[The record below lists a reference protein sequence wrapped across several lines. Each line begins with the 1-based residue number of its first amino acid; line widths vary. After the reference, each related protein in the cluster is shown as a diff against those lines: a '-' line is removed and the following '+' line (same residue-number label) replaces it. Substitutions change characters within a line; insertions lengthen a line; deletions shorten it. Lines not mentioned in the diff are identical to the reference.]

1 LSCKMASQHQS
12 SMQSSFKSSSVSDTE
27 GFTSM
32 IESEKLTKPGF
43 DACSSSAS
51 PDNLLIENLES
62 DDDVECEE
70 INRITNIE
78 VHHGG
83 DNLNLAKLSDQH
95 GGGGGAVELEPS
107 PEPNSEEL
115 GSNIQDEMGDDEVE
129 NGVEVQEDGVEFQEF
144 NIEHVN
150 MVSKTM
156 IKSSS
161 NSIQQQATA
170 TATVSSTRT
179 SSIEQQS
186 STGERHVETATVESH
201 ESASAVNGT
210 ITEGTKKSS
219 TKLERKTSKAGSKKN
234 KSNAEISKE
243 NISVSAETKPTE
255 EIAKKLGPGE
265 SRVFAKVCVANLR
278 RSFGD
283 LTVIDSVISASP
295 KIELEF
301 SGKSRSLDIP
311 RPTRHPNPPP
321 GPSSLPNYSLRKT
334 AAATAAASSTK
345 LQLFQP
351 SYWETLLCSNV
362 NKSSFSKFD
371 SLAKNNEKNN
381 QVQAIEN
388 NQESTEQESSCVSKP
403 ESKKMYCTS
412 CEKQV
417 FQMELIRAEKKDW
430 HKNCFR
436 CVTCRKVLSMD
447 TYQSHEHKLYCKPH
461 FKELFQPK
469 AVVEEPQEERKKPK
483 LQVIICESQPKELP
497 PDVVRASDTPSTGLE
512 DISIDVRSKFELF
525 ENFKESNDKQ
535 SAEPLPVKRSASV
548 LAKLKKYENS
558 LSNGN
563 SELNGVSDEDLH
575 GVEGIELQSDEEE
588 EEEEEENSVI
598 KSEINRKLKNPLQAL
613 NEIAHFKQMEQV
625 RSKWEDGALT
635 QSSAS
640 DSRKEELQKFR
651 SRLCQGK
658 SNQLK
663 EMYEKALE
671 GDTGNPT
678 ASRQEIEDLKSERAR
693 TFREMFEKGEIR
705 KFDDDDEEEEEESD
719 QVDRRGVDLEV
730 FEAGVAKQSRSL
742 FEKLDKRINEE
753 QRTVVEPVKKRAGQF
768 NKTMVAQFQNVPT
781 SPVDVVR
788 CLDKGDEPAKVNTA
802 ELSSKF
808 KFFETYEDELQR
820 KHQENKRD
828 TLKRITSPREGI
840 VKTEKDYEDDEDGA
854 YRDPNVVRS
863 SESAQ
868 DDTLQKSKTASK
880 MLNIFRQMEENMSKG
895 DAKDPIIRPMK
906 QFTPPRDTAPRVYSN
921 DSEEEEE
928 EEEEAEEAEEEEE
941 EEEDEE
947 NVTEQGSRDEFLKE
961 VGSLARARSLR
972 AKFERWEQQENER
985 NKAIVQEEL
994 AESIESARNLK
1005 AKFEAMR
1012 LMEKENPT
1020 SRNSPQPL
1028 KVNRFVLNN
1037 NLIQR
1042 VSPDS
1047 FESYSGYHA
1056 TSLPVSLN
1064 TENSS
1069 TNGSL
1074 SSSSNIMSS
1083 NEQCAMCEK
1092 RVYAMEKIEAG
1103 GKLYHKN
1110 CFRCSQC
1117 KSILRM
1123 DTFTSNKG
1131 TLFCTTHFKQ
1141 LFKIK
1146 GNYDEGFGHE
1156 TQYQVWAKK
1165 QSATQQ
1171 N

>member
-1 LSCKMASQHQS
+1 MASHHQA
-12 SMQSSFKSSSVSDTE
+12 SMQSSFKSSSV
-27 GFTSM
+27 
-32 IESEKLTKPGF
+32 
-43 DACSSSAS
+43 
-51 PDNLLIENLES
+51 
-62 DDDVECEE
+62 
-70 INRITNIE
+70 
-78 VHHGG
+78 
-83 DNLNLAKLSDQH
+83 
-95 GGGGGAVELEPS
+95 
-107 PEPNSEEL
+107 
-115 GSNIQDEMGDDEVE
+115 
-129 NGVEVQEDGVEFQEF
+129 
-144 NIEHVN
+144 
-150 MVSKTM
+150 VSKTM
-156 IKSSS
+156 VKSSS
-161 NSIQQQATA
+161 SSIQAQAT
-170 TATVSSTRT
+170 STRT
-179 SSIEQQS
+179 SSIEHQS
-186 STGERHVETATVESH
+186 STEHHVESAVVENH
-201 ESASAVNGT
+201 ESLSAVNGT

-219 TKLERKTSKAGSKKN
+219 TKLERKTSKAGTKKN

-243 NISVSAETKPTE
+243 NISVCAETKPAE

-301 SGKSRSLDIP
+301 SGK
-311 RPTRHPNPPP
+311 
-321 GPSSLPNYSLRKT
+321 
-334 AAATAAASSTK
+334 
-345 LQLFQP
+345 
-351 SYWETLLCSNV
+351 
-362 NKSSFSKFD
+362 KSSFSKFD
-371 SLAKNNEKNN
+371 SLAKNNEKNSN
-381 QVQAIEN
+381 VQAIEN
-388 NQESTEQESSCVSKP
+388 NQESSEQESSCVSKP
-403 ESKKMYCTS
+403 ETKKMYCTS

-436 CVTCRKVLSMD
+436 CVTCRKVLSVD

-525 ENFKESNDKQ
+525 ENFKESSDRQ
-535 SAEPLPVKRSASV
+535 SADPLPVKRSASV
-548 LAKLKKYENS
+548 LAKLKKYESS

-563 SELNGVSDEDLH
+563 AELNGVSDEDLH
-575 GVEGIELQSDEEE
+575 GVDGIELQSDEEE
-588 EEEEEENSVI
+588 EEEDQDNSVI
-598 KSEINRKLKNPLQAL
+598 RSEIKRKLKNPLQAM

-625 RSKWEDGALT
+625 RSKWEDGAVSQT
-635 QSSAS
+635 STS

-671 GDTGNPT
+671 GDGGNT
-678 ASRQEIEDLKSERAR
+678 TTSRQEIEELKSERSRA
-693 TFREMFEKGEIR
+693 FREMFEKGEIR
-705 KFDDDDEEEEEESD
+705 KLDDDDEEEEDEEGGD
-719 QVDRRGVDLEV
+719 QVDKRGVDLEV

-753 QRTVVEPVKKRAGQF
+753 QRTVVEPVKKRTGQF
-768 NKTMVAQFQNVPT
+768 NKAMVAQFQNVPT

-788 CLDKGDEPAKVNTA
+788 CMDKMDEPLKVNTE

-808 KFFETYEDELQR
+808 KFFETYEDELEK
-820 KHQENKRD
+820 KHKENKRE
-828 TLKRITSPREGI
+828 TLKRITPPREGI

-863 SESAQ
+863 SESTQ

-928 EEEEAEEAEEEEE
+928 EEEEAEEAEEEE

-1012 LMEKENPT
+1012 LMEKENGT
-1020 SRNSPQPL
+1020 TRNSPQPL
-1028 KVNRFVLNN
+1028 KVNRFV
-1037 NLIQR
+1037 
-1042 VSPDS
+1042 
-1047 FESYSGYHA
+1047 
-1056 TSLPVSLN
+1056 
-1064 TENSS
+1064 
-1069 TNGSL
+1069 
-1074 SSSSNIMSS
+1074 
-1083 NEQCAMCEK
+1083 
-1092 RVYAMEKIEAG
+1092 
-1103 GKLYHKN
+1103 
-1110 CFRCSQC
+1110 
-1117 KSILRM
+1117 
-1123 DTFTSNKG
+1123 
-1131 TLFCTTHFKQ
+1131 
-1141 LFKIK
+1141 
-1146 GNYDEGFGHE
+1146 
-1156 TQYQVWAKK
+1156 
-1165 QSATQQ
+1165 
-1171 N
+1171 